1 MIKISLLPLV
11 DNQLLPLAN
20 TVNQVEISN
29 SMVEAKDKIS
39 QTNNNLSSTTVD
51 QETLTVKSNE

>member
-39 QTNNNLSSTTVD
+39 QITVA
-51 QETLTVKSNE
+51 